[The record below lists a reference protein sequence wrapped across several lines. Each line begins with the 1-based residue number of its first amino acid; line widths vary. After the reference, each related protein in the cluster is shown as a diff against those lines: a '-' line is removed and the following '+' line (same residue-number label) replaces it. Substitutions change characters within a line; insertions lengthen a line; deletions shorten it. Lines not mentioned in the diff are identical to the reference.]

1 MKVSYNNIQ
10 VKDGNYITPIDASLQ
25 PAVDYTMDLEENKV
39 YTLIMH
45 DPDAP
50 AGNHLHWILV
60 NISLSDETNLG
71 ETLLEYK
78 GPSPPKGSGTHRYI
92 FLLLEQERKHEDIK
106 SIPINDSNR
115 VMPMDDVFAMLH
127 VKPPAIS
134 RSRVYFTSSNDTKGG
149 SKRRRKSPHKKRV
162 SKRRK
167 TQRKRN
173 K

>member
-1 MKVSYNNIQ
+1 M
-10 VKDGNYITPIDASLQ
+10 
-25 PAVDYTMDLEENKV
+25 
-39 YTLIMH
+39 
-45 DPDAP
+45 
-50 AGNHLHWILV
+50 
-60 NISLSDETNLG
+60 SDETNLG

-78 GPSPPKGSGTHRYI
+78 GPSPPKGSGTHKYI

-134 RSRVYFTSSNDTKGG
+134 LVYFTSSNDTKGG
-149 SKRRRKSPHKKRV
+149 KRRRKSVHKKRA

-173 K
+173 KQNK

>member
-10 VKDGNYITPIDASLQ
+10 VKDGNYISPIDASVQ
-25 PAVDYTMDLEENKV
+25 PAVDYAMDFEENKL

-92 FLLLEQERKHEDIK
+92 FLLLEQERKLEDIK

-115 VMPMDDVFAMLH
+115 VIQMDDVFAMLH

-134 RSRVYFTSSNDTKGG
+134 QSRIYFTSSNDTKGG
-149 SKRRRKSPHKKRV
+149 SKRRRKRI